1 MQSANFNEKLAHLV
15 TLSKEGKF
23 DEVEG
28 YLSRMI
34 FDKDEIQ
41 RFFVIVIFPSI
52 EEGNSNFLDW
62 WMQNYSTINVDSYYR
77 GVHPLSRWD
86 KFPIPIEMLDRVFQG
101 ENQKGEE
108 LVEKWIENGGKVE
121 VLKPKGQQ
129 RACLKSFLYLRRIV
143 GKKDW
148 NQKDLTSWIYP
159 LKKHFN
165 GMSFRL
171 FVNSFIPREK
181 FDYDVRQLRKKYL
194 LSIAKFF
201 SIGYKGKDVS
211 QNIVLPWLRKEFL
224 DKGFKFSLK
233 DLVELLQGNL
243 IRVSKE
249 VYDFWIDYFSSKETD
264 FVYENCSFEEERFC
278 SQIACGKTEKVV
290 EFLNNLQEV
299 SEENIKVLKGIANFA
314 SKFSNLNLLD
324 LWKQT
329 CQRLQ
334 IVPKASQQSLKYAS
348 KEGSIDSLDWWKCS
362 NLAFES
368 SNIGQRALIIPK
380 VSLWWRWWSYSHII
394 EALETHQ

>member
-1 MQSANFNEKLAHLV
+1 MNFDEKFDRMV

-23 DEVEG
+23 GEVEG
-28 YLSRMI
+28 YLSKMI
-34 FDKDEIQ
+34 FDKGEIRQ
-41 RFFVIVIFPSI
+41 FFDIVVFPSI
-52 EEGNSNFLDW
+52 EEGNSDFLDW
-62 WMQNYSTINVDSYYR
+62 WMKAYFLVDIDTYYK

-86 KFPIPIEMLDRVFQG
+86 KFPIPIGMLGRVFRE
-101 ENQKGEE
+101 ENKKGEK

-121 VLKPKGQQ
+121 VLKPEGQQ
-129 RACLKSFLYLRRIV
+129 WECLKSFLYLKRIA

-148 NQKDLTSWIYP
+148 NQKDLTPWIYP

-194 LSIAKFF
+194 FSIAKFF
-201 SIGYKGKDVS
+201 SIGYKGKEVS

-224 DKGFKFSLK
+224 DKGFKFSLE
-233 DLVELLQGNL
+233 DLIELLQGNM
-243 IRVSKE
+243 IRVPKE
-249 VYDFWIDYFSSKETD
+249 VYDFWIDYFSGKETY
-264 FVYENCSFEEERFC
+264 FVCENCQLEERFC
-278 SQIACGKTEKVV
+278 FQIAIGKTEKVV
-290 EFLNNLQEV
+290 DFLNNLQEV
-299 SEENIKVLKGIANFA
+299 LEEDIKVLEGIANFA

-362 NLAFES
+362 DLTFES

-394 EALETHQ
+394 EVLEAHQ